1 MSSQFRIVMVGPLPP
16 DHSGIAE
23 YAEGLVEML
32 RDSGMQVDTL
42 TRADMKR
49 VGQKKAVALL
59 SAADAVVYQMGNHPT
74 FHGWMLPLMERV
86 PGIVHLH
93 DLVLHHMVA
102 GVLNDE
108 QRLTGAD
115 YPAAL
120 AKWHTPLELR
130 SATQALRVGAP
141 LWNRD
146 DVVRYPLHQVATR
159 LAAEVVVHSRYAA
172 RHVSEAFPWLP
183 VSVIPQLYPVVAPP
197 RARNR
202 LGTIAVMGG
211 GQANRRFD
219 WLVEALLA
227 VEPTLEHTITVE
239 IAGSLEPEVA
249 EVLKA
254 LAGLDNVRL
263 VNHGRVADD
272 EFRAVFERADLMV
285 ALREPT
291 MGEASAVVSKAMQA
305 GLPTIVS
312 DQGWYAEL
320 PSCVRKIIPDAA
332 CPQQLAELL
341 GALSADPAAFER
353 WAAECAEMA
362 ATPEFD
368 ANVAADRY
376 AGLLRTNRVLS
387 SFRDRVADA
396 VASLKVDIDS
406 PLSTELQRI
415 DVRAGLRGD
424 RWVETALRA
433 MADQDLDSQARIRG
447 ATVGPYPYSDPLPH
461 DGYQGEVTI
470 IEGLPDCVVAGSALS
485 VKVQVSNDTERPWFS
500 PMGHA
505 IRPFG
510 IYLGHFWHSD
520 DSDKLPVEQPRTW
533 LEQPVDSSA
542 PGVYELEIRAP
553 DSAGE
558 YNLDVDLVQES
569 VCWFKSRGF
578 RPARLV
584 VKVEAAQ
591 P

>member
-23 YAEGLVEML
+23 YADGLVEML

-42 TRADMKR
+42 TRADMER
-49 VGQKKAVALL
+49 IGPKKAIARL

-86 PGIVHLH
+86 PGVVHLH

-108 QRLTGAD
+108 QRLAGAD

-120 AKWHTPLELR
+120 DKWHTPLEIR

-141 LWNRD
+141 IWNRD

-159 LAAEVVVHSRYAA
+159 LATEVVVHSRYAA
-172 RHVSEAFPWLP
+172 RHVAAAFPWLP

-197 RARNR
+197 RARKR

-211 GQANRRFD
+211 GQVNRRFD

-227 VEPTLEHTITVE
+227 IEPALPHPITVE
-239 IAGSLEPEVA
+239 VAGSLEPEVA

-254 LAGLDNVRL
+254 LAGLNNVRL
-263 VNHGRVADD
+263 VNHGRIADD
-272 EFRAVFERADLMV
+272 EFWEVFERADLMV

-291 MGEASAVVSKAMQA
+291 MGEASAVVSKAMQG

-320 PSCVRKIIPDAA
+320 PSCVRKIAPDEA
-332 CPQQLAELL
+332 CPQRLAELL
-341 GALSADPAAFER
+341 RTLSSDPAEFER
-353 WAAECAEMA
+353 WAAECAELA
-362 ATPEFD
+362 ATPDLD
-368 ANVAADRY
+368 AHVAAERY

-387 SFRDRVADA
+387 DFRDRVADA

-415 DVRAGLRGD
+415 DVRASLRGD
-424 RWVETALRA
+424 RWVERALVA

-447 ATVGPYPYSDPLPH
+447 ATVGPYPYAEPLPH

-470 IEGLPDCVVAGSALS
+470 VEGLPDCVAAGSALT
-485 VKVQVSNDTERPWFS
+485 VRVQVSNDTERPWFS

-510 IYLGHFWHSD
+510 IYLGHFWHSS
-520 DSDKLPVEQPRTW
+520 DSDAPPTEQPRTW

-542 PGVYELEIRAP
+542 PAVYEMEIRAP
-553 DSAGE
+553 DSPGE
-558 YNLDVDLVQES
+558 YNLDVDLVQET
-569 VCWFKSRGF
+569 VCWFKSREF
-578 RPARLV
+578 RSARLV

>member
-1 MSSQFRIVMVGPLPP
+1 VSSPFCIVMVGPLPP

-23 YAEGLVEML
+23 YADGLVEML

-42 TRADMKR
+42 TRADVERM
-49 VGQKKAVALL
+49 GQRKAVARL

-86 PGIVHLH
+86 PGVVHLH

-108 QRLTGAD
+108 QRLAGAD

-120 AKWHTPLELR
+120 DKWHTPLEIR

-141 LWNRD
+141 IWNRD

-159 LAAEVVVHSRYAA
+159 LATEVVVHSRYAA
-172 RHVSEAFPWLP
+172 RRVSEAFPWLP
-183 VSVIPQLYPVVAPP
+183 VSVVPQLYPVVAPP

-211 GQANRRFD
+211 GQINRRFD

-227 VEPTLEHTITVE
+227 LEPALQHPITLEV
-239 IAGSLEPEVA
+239 AGSLEPEVA
-249 EVLKA
+249 ELLKA

-263 VNHGRVADD
+263 VNHGRITDD
-272 EFRAVFERADLMV
+272 EFWEVFKRADLMV

-320 PSCVRKIIPDAA
+320 PDCVRKITPDTA
-332 CPQQLAELL
+332 CPQQLADLL
-341 GALSADPAAFER
+341 RTLSADSVAFER
-353 WAAECAEMA
+353 WATECAQLA
-362 ATPEFD
+362 ASPELD
-368 ANVAADRY
+368 AHVAADRY
-376 AGLLRTNRVLS
+376 AGMLRTNRVLS
-387 SFRDRVADA
+387 EFRDRVAHA
-396 VASLKVDIDS
+396 VASLNVNIDS

-415 DVRAGLRGD
+415 DVRASLRGD
-424 RWVETALRA
+424 RWVETALLA
-433 MADQDLDSQARIRG
+433 MADQDLDPQARIRG
-447 ATVGPYPYSDPLPH
+447 ATVGPYPYSEPLPH
-461 DGYQGEVTI
+461 DAYQGEVTI
-470 IEGLPDCVVAGSALS
+470 VDGVPASVPAGSALS
-485 VKVQVSNDTERPWFS
+485 VKVQISNDTERPWFS

-505 IRPFG
+505 LRPFG
-510 IYLGHFWHSD
+510 IYLGHYWHSD
-520 DSDKLPVEQPRTW
+520 DSDKVPVEQPRTW

-553 DSAGE
+553 DAAGE

-584 VKVEAAQ
+584 VKVEAA
-591 P
+591 PP

>member
-1 MSSQFRIVMVGPLPP
+1 VSSQFRIVMVGPLPP

-23 YAEGLVEML
+23 YADGLVEML

-42 TRADMKR
+42 TRADMER
-49 VGQKKAVALL
+49 VGQKKAIARL

-86 PGIVHLH
+86 PGVVHLH

-108 QRLTGAD
+108 QRLAGAD

-120 AKWHTPLELR
+120 DKWHTPLEIR

-141 LWNRD
+141 IWNRD

-159 LAAEVVVHSRYAA
+159 LATEVVVHSRYAA
-172 RHVSEAFPWLP
+172 RHVAEAFPWLP
-183 VSVIPQLYPVVAPP
+183 VTVIPQLYPVVAVP
-197 RARNR
+197 RVRNR

-211 GQANRRFD
+211 GQVNRRFD
-219 WLVEALLA
+219 WLVEALLT
-227 VEPTLEHTITVE
+227 VEPELRQPITVE
-239 IAGSLEPEVA
+239 VAGSLEPEVA

-263 VNHGRVADD
+263 VNHGRIADD
-272 EFRAVFERADLMV
+272 EFWEVFKRADLMV
-285 ALREPT
+285 ALRDPT

-320 PSCVRKIIPDAA
+320 PDCVRKITPDAA
-332 CPQQLAELL
+332 CPQQLATLL
-341 GALSADPAAFER
+341 RTLSADPAAFER
-353 WAAECAEMA
+353 WAADCAELA
-362 ATPEFD
+362 ATPELD
-368 ANVAADRY
+368 AHVAADRY

-387 SFRDRVADA
+387 DFRDRVADA

-406 PLSTELQRI
+406 PLCTELQRI
-415 DVRAGLRGD
+415 DVRASLRGD
-424 RWVETALRA
+424 RWVETALLA

-447 ATVGPYPYSDPLPH
+447 ATVGPYPYSEPLPH

-470 IEGLPDCVVAGSALS
+470 VEGLSDCVAAGSALS

-510 IYLGHFWHSD
+510 IYLGHFWHSS
-520 DSDKLPVEQPRTW
+520 DSDAPPTEQPRTW

-542 PGVYELEIRAP
+542 PGVYALEIRAP
-553 DSAGE
+553 DSPGE

-569 VCWFKSRGF
+569 VCWFKSQGF